1 MRHTDTTTDDSLLMV
16 RAAWQR
22 LRKQYLQ
29 LHADQTAGQ
38 TVNWS
43 TLAESFLDMN
53 MALEATMVA
62 ATRPTPLAD

>member
-1 MRHTDTTTDDSLLMV
+1 MV